1 MNLKKILTY
10 ISLFLLS
17 FSVLAGGHPAAK
29 YNDHMIKRQHKV
41 AKGFMKMYNTFEK
54 GTKEEMLKEHAKLLV
69 LVNQSIEEI
78 KALQPY
84 EGDADFKNAALEL
97 FTFYKSSLDNE
108 YPKMIALI
116 AIRDRSKEDHKKLDD
131 YRDDLVKREKIYD
144 DKFEDAQIAFS
155 KKHDLKL
162 IHPKM

>member
-10 ISLFLLS
+10 ISLFLIS
-17 FSVLAGGHPAAK
+17 FGVFAGGNPAAK

-41 AKGFMKMYNTFEK
+41 VKGFMKMYDTFEK
-54 GTKEEMLKEHAKLLV
+54 GTKEEMLKEHSRLLV
-69 LVNQSIEEI
+69 LVNQSIDEI
-78 KALQPY
+78 KALTPY
-84 EGDADFKNAALEL
+84 EGDSDFKNAALEL

-131 YRDDLVKREKIYD
+131 YRDDLVKREKMFD
-144 DKFEDAQIAFS
+144 DKFEDAQITFS

>member
-1 MNLKKILTY
+1 MKLKKTIAWIGLFL
-10 ISLFLLS
+10 ISLCS
-17 FSVLAGGHPAAK
+17 FAGGHPAAK

-41 AKGFMKMYNTFEK
+41 VKGFMKMYDTFEK
-54 GTKEEMLKEHAKLLV
+54 GTKEEMLKEHSTLV
-69 LVNQSIEEI
+69 ILVNKSIEEI
-78 KALQPY
+78 KTLAPY

-97 FTFYKSSLDNE
+97 FTFYKSSLENE

-131 YRDDLVKREKIYD
+131 YRDDLVKREKDYD

>member
-1 MNLKKILTY
+1 MNLKQLIAYL
-10 ISLFLLS
+10 SFFLLS
-17 FSVLAGGHPAAK
+17 LGVFAGGHPAAK

-41 AKGFMKMYNTFEK
+41 VKGFMKMYDTFEK
-54 GTKEEMLKEHAKLLV
+54 GTKEEMFKEHGKLLV
-69 LVNQSIEEI
+69 LVNKTIEEI
-78 KALQPY
+78 NALTPY

-97 FTFYKSSLDNE
+97 FNFYKSSLDNE

-116 AIRDRSKEDHKKLDD
+116 AIRARSKEDHKTLDD
-131 YRDDLVKREKIYD
+131 YRDNLIKREKEYD

-155 KKHDLKL
+155 KKHGLKL